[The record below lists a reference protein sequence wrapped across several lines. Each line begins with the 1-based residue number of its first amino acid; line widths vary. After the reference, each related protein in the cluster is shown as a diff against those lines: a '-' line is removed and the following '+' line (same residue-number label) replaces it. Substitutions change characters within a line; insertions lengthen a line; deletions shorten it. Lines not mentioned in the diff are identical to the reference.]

1 MQLINYIYTGW
12 RANASH
18 ISKANKKGMVNA
30 IQNVMNYQK
39 VDIIFISICFEY
51 DIIKMVALICD
62 ICGW

>member
-39 VDIIFISICFEY
+39 VDIIFI
-51 DIIKMVALICD
+51 
-62 ICGW
+62 